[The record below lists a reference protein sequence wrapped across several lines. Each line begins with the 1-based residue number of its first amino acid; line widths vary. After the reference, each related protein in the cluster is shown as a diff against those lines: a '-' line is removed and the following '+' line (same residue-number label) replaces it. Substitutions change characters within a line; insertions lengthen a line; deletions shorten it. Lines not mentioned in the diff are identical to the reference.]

1 GNVITGES
9 LISMMENLAAERI
22 KDRELSSAEKQ
33 KIIEAVGVGAI
44 KYSIL
49 KQNIGTNII
58 YDFDRSISFEGDSGP
73 YLQYTYARAKSV
85 LAKVTERHGVST
97 GTVDTPCLQVSNNL
111 ERLLYRFPEV
121 VARAAVEYEP
131 HFVATYLIELA
142 SAFNNFYAHNQIIGS
157 EEENYRLAL
166 THAVSI
172 VLKNGLCILGIQASE
187 RM

>member
-1 GNVITGES
+1 
-9 LISMMENLAAERI
+9 
-22 KDRELSSAEKQ
+22 
-33 KIIEAVGVGAI
+33 
-44 KYSIL
+44 
-49 KQNIGTNII
+49 
-58 YDFDRSISFEGDSGP
+58 
-73 YLQYTYARAKSV
+73 
-85 LAKVTERHGVST
+85 
-97 GTVDTPCLQVSNNL
+97 L

-166 THAVSI
+166 TRAVSI
-172 VLKNGLCILGIQASE
+172 ILKNGLWLLGIQVPE